1 MTPHPREMARLLGC
15 TAADILADPLA
26 AVRQAVDSFG
36 CTIVLKGSPTLIGDS
51 IGPVRVASTGGSSLA
66 VGGTG
71 DVLTG
76 AIGSYLAAG
85 YSGSDAAS
93 VATLLTG
100 IAAGELSMEIGLVAE
115 DIPDGIPAA
124 RQAVESLGSR
134 PSGPV
139 LFLSDPG

>member
-1 MTPHPREMARLLGC
+1 MARLLGHSV
-15 TAADILADPLA
+15 ADILADPLA
-26 AVRQAVDSFG
+26 AVRQAIDNFG
-36 CTIVLKGSPTLIGDS
+36 CTVVLKGSPTLIGDPA
-51 IGPVRVASTGGSSLA
+51 GPVRVASTGGSALA

-76 AIGSYLAAG
+76 AIGAYLAAG
-85 YSGSDAAS
+85 YTGADASS

-100 IAAGELSMEIGLVAE
+100 IAAGEASMEIGLVAE

-124 RQAVESLGSR
+124 RQAVEALCPR